1 MTTLWQT
8 RWASFATQVGG
19 ALLAVLRYFSEP
31 THLRRLQS
39 AIGAILGFWLLLSLW
54 TAMWSFFPEADP
66 LPSAKV
72 INPVSSSSA
81 SRAQVSVDIDALA
94 ESQLFGQPG
103 EAVTPDLLAAA
114 GRATAMSEAQARV
127 ALAGI
132 EEGAPDTRLP
142 LVLRGVLAASEAGL
156 GQAVIEHRK
165 TQDLY
170 QVGDD
175 LPLSGDVVLAK
186 VLSKLVV
193 LDNGGRYEVLRLFED
208 SDLLSTAAVPAPSP
222 SISSKATDSTVR
234 TVAAG
239 ADAAV
244 IATDYRARLYNDPQ
258 SLAEVVRVEP
268 VRDGAQLQGYRISPG
283 SAATEFA
290 ALGFKAGDLVTAV
303 NGLSFTDPANTVRLY
318 QAMRSA
324 REASFELLR
333 KGESVTLNVSLETST
348 GEDDS

>member
-19 ALLAVLRYFSEP
+19 GLSAAFRYFSAP
-31 THLRRLQS
+31 SHFLRLQY
-39 AIGAILGFWLLLSLW
+39 AIGVLLIAWIVLSFW
-54 TAMWSFFPEADP
+54 TAVWSFLPEAAP
-66 LPSAKV
+66 LPNEKV
-72 INPVSSSSA
+72 INPVSSGSA
-81 SRAQVSVDIDALA
+81 SRALVRVDIDALA
-94 ESQLFGQPG
+94 GSQLFGQPG
-103 EAVTPDLLAAA
+103 ETVTPETLAAA
-114 GRATAMSEAQARV
+114 GRAPAMSEAEASV

-132 EEGAPDTRLP
+132 EDGAPDTRLP
-142 LVLRGVLAASEAGL
+142 LVLRGVLAASQAGL

-170 QVGDD
+170 QVGDE
-175 LPLSGDVVLAK
+175 LPVSGEVVLAK

-208 SDLLSTAAVPAPSP
+208 SELLSSAVAPSASLLP
-222 SISSKATDSTVR
+222 LASATDSSAR
-234 TVAAG
+234 TVLAG
-239 ADAAV
+239 ADAAA
-244 IATDYRARLYNDPQ
+244 IATDYRARLYSDPK

-268 VRDGAQLQGYRISPG
+268 VRDGTQLQGYRISPG

-290 ALGFKAGDLVTAV
+290 ALGFKSGDLVTAV

-333 KGESVTLNVSLETST
+333 KGESVTLNVSLESST